1 MKQRLEY
8 KIAKTINSCG
18 GNAYYVGGYVRD
30 KLLNIDNTDIDIEVH
45 NIEPKLLKKILSK
58 YGKVNTFG
66 SSFGI
71 YNVKGIDIAMP
82 RKELNTGVGHKDFEI
97 YVDPYI
103 GTMKASKRRDFTINS
118 LMQDVLTNE
127 IIDHH
132 NGLSDLNNKIIR
144 HIDPITF
151 VEDPLRVLRAA
162 QFSSRFEFKIHSS
175 TLKLC
180 KSINIQ
186 SLSKQRVE
194 EELKKALLKAN
205 KPSIFFKYLKKMNQ
219 LNYWFKQLDDQKLN
233 STLSMLDKASEYRQ
247 SVNNKYGFM
256 LSVLCINMKN
266 SKRFLKRF
274 TDNAEII
281 NYVTNMNK
289 LVNKLLKCVDTK
301 QSNFVFS
308 DAIDPQD
315 LIYYALTLDPN
326 SKYLF
331 ENYKVYQKVSK
342 KHYVTGKDLIELGFK
357 PNDNFK
363 KILDYSYKLQ
373 LSNIT
378 KSECINKT
386 IKYARTI
393 QPR

>member
-8 KIAKTINSCG
+8 KIAKTINSYG

-162 QFSSRFEFKIHSS
+162 QFASRFEFKIHSS

-180 KSINIQ
+180 KSINIK

-256 LSVLCINMKN
+256 LSVLCVNMKN

-289 LVNKLLKCVDTK
+289 LVNKLLKCIDTK
-301 QSNFVFS
+301 QSNFVFN

-315 LIYYALTLDPN
+315 LIYYALTLNPN

-363 KILDYSYKLQ
+363 KILDYSYRLQ
-373 LSNIT
+373 LSNIS